1 MKKTLPILV
10 LLTLFLM
17 VEYEVMAQARSR
29 SRAMRAQSK
38 RISNYRGGVAGGFGK
53 KAFTTLGFSI
63 NALNYFG
70 DLAPKSSAAS
80 TDISFTRPGFGLF
93 LEHKVAARAWV
104 RGSFIYGR
112 LQGSDFKSASPD
124 DESARFRYVR
134 TLQFRNDIF
143 EFSAQGVIDITPNY
157 STFLGRPTFTPYIF
171 GGVAVLYHNPK
182 GLVPETDIN
191 TGQPLEDAGKWVAL
205 EPLGTE
211 GQYTDGSGV
220 STYSKIQIAIPVGIG
235 LRYMINQSFDVSVEV
250 GYRHLFFD
258 HIDDVGGNYVDL
270 GTLDS
275 DLARAMSDRS
285 RELVDVESGEARDL
299 TNPLVA
305 EIVNK
310 RDANN
315 LISGYGSAG
324 NGANIRGNSADN
336 DIYVVTS
343 IKVSYILGSSIFGK
357 AKYR

>member
-10 LLTLFLM
+10 LLTLFFIS
-17 VEYEVMAQARSR
+17 EYEAMAQARSR
-29 SRAMRAQSK
+29 SRQMRAQSK

-53 KAFTTLGFSI
+53 KAFTTIGFSI

-70 DLAPKSSAAS
+70 DLAPKSTAAS
-80 TDISFTRPGFGLF
+80 TDISFTQPGFGLF
-93 LEHKVAARAWV
+93 VEHKVGVRYWV
-104 RGSFIYGR
+104 RGSLLYGR

-134 TLQFRNDIF
+134 NLQFRNDIF
-143 EFSAQGVIDITPNY
+143 EFSAQGVVDITPNH
-157 STFLGRPTFTPYIF
+157 STFLGRPTFTPYLF
-171 GGVAVLYHNPK
+171 AGVAVLYHNPK

-191 TGQPLEDAGKWVAL
+191 SGEALEDAGKWVAL

-211 GQYTDGSGV
+211 GQYTEGSGV
-220 STYSKIQIAIPVGIG
+220 DTYSKIQIAIPVGIG
-235 LRYMINQSFDVSVEV
+235 LRYMVNQSFDISLEV

-270 GTLDS
+270 NTLDS
-275 DLARAMSDRS
+275 NLARAMSDRS
-285 RELVDVESGEARDL
+285 RELVDVKSGEARDL

-305 EIVNK
+305 EIFNN

-315 LISGYGSAG
+315 LISGYGSSA
-324 NGANIRGNSADN
+324 NGSNIRGNSADN

-343 IKVSYILGSSIFGK
+343 IKLTYVLGSSIFGK

>member
-10 LLTLFLM
+10 LLTLFFIA
-17 VEYEVMAQARSR
+17 EYEVMAQSRSR
-29 SRAMRAQSK
+29 SRQIRAQSK
-38 RISNYRGGVAGGFGK
+38 RISNYRGGAAGGFGK
-53 KAFTTLGFSI
+53 KAFTTIGFSI

-80 TDISFTRPGFGLF
+80 TDISFTRPGFGLH
-93 LEHKVAARAWV
+93 LEHKLAARFWA
-104 RGSFIYGR
+104 RGSLLYGR
-112 LQGSDFKSASPD
+112 LQGSDFESASPD

-134 TLQFRNDIF
+134 NLQFRNDIF

-157 STFLGRPTFTPYIF
+157 STFLGRPTITPYVF
-171 GGVAVLYHNPK
+171 AGVAVLYHNPK
-182 GLVPETDIN
+182 GLVPETDVN
-191 TGQPLEDAGKWVAL
+191 SGQPLEDAGKWVAL

-211 GQYTDGSGV
+211 GQHTAESGV
-220 STYSKIQIAIPVGIG
+220 STYSKVQIAIPVGIG
-235 LRYMINQSFDVSVEV
+235 FRYMINQSFDLALEV

-270 GTLDS
+270 NTLDS

-285 RELVDVESGEARDL
+285 RELVDVNSGEARDL

-305 EIVNK
+305 EIFNN

-315 LISGYGSAG
+315 LIQGYGSLG
-324 NGANIRGNSADN
+324 NGSNIRGNSADN

-343 IKVSYILGSSIFGK
+343 IKLTYILGSSIFGR

>member
-1 MKKTLPILV
+1 MKKTLFVLF
-10 LLTLFLM
+10 LLTLFSIT
-17 VEYEVMAQARSR
+17 EYEVIAQRKSR
-29 SRAMRAQSK
+29 NRQIRAQSK
-38 RISNYRGGVAGGFGK
+38 RMANYRGGVAGGFGK

-70 DLAPKSSAAS
+70 DLAPKSSATS
-80 TDISFTRPGFGLF
+80 TDISFTRPGFGVHLDR
-93 LEHKVAARAWV
+93 KIGTRYWV
-104 RGSFIYGR
+104 RGSLLYGR
-112 LQGSDFKSASPD
+112 LQGSDFESASPD

-134 TLQFRNDIF
+134 NLQFRNDIF

-157 STFLGRPTFTPYIF
+157 STFLGRPTLTPYVF
-171 GGVAVLYHNPK
+171 GGVAVVYHNPK

-191 TGQPLEDAGKWVAL
+191 SGLPLEDAGKWVAL

-220 STYSKIQIAIPVGIG
+220 DKYSKIQIAIPVGIG
-235 LRYMINQSFDVSVEV
+235 LRYMLNQSFDISVEV

-270 GTLDS
+270 NTLDG

-285 RELVDVESGEARDL
+285 RELVDVSSGEARDL
-299 TNPLVA
+299 TNPMVA
-305 EIVNK
+305 EIFNN
-310 RDANN
+310 RDGNN
-315 LISGYGSAG
+315 LISGYGSSSDG
-324 NGANIRGNSADN
+324 SNIRGNSSDN
-336 DIYVVTS
+336 DIYIITS
-343 IKVSYILGSSIFGK
+343 IKLTYIMGSSIFGK